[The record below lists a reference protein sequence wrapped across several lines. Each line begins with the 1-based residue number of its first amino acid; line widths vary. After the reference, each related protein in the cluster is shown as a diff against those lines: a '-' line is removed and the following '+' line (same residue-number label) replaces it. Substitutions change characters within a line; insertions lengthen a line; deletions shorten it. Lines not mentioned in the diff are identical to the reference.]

1 MSTITVVNIIPN
13 SHSNETNQDSEPSIA
28 VNPMNPNE
36 IVITAFTPPDSG
48 QSNGPIFYSNDG
60 GATWFLNFIIP
71 NGGPDDQSIGF
82 ASISNEL
89 YLSALHG
96 NPTSFNVMRTSDP
109 TAIGTLPTYDARTDI
124 DQPWVEAITVI
135 GGPDDGKDRLYV
147 AYNDDGVSSGKTAT
161 IDVCPDALASSP
173 VFTQV
178 PLETR
183 SVGSGLR
190 DGYAIRPV
198 AHRDGTIYAIYEG
211 WRSGSFGGNITTDIV
226 VVRDDSWGT
235 GSTPFTDLK
244 DPGDHLAG
252 IRVAT
257 GVVINDGGF
266 IGQERLNNDLIIAVN
281 PSNSDIVYI
290 AWADNAGPN
299 YTIRVRRS
307 LNRGV
312 MWSGDLLTADSATM
326 TSMTINSTGKV
337 GLLYQKV
344 NSGNWETHF
353 QSTTDSSGTHWDDA
367 ILSVASSTTPAK
379 IYDPYLGDWARVVAV
394 GKNFYGTFCANNT
407 PDPANFPS
415 GITFLRN
422 HSTTSPFQLLGSD
435 NATPVAV
442 SIDPFFFNVQAV
454 AASADFYVRDWTDSA
469 TSGDNGAEPSTHAVF
484 YTTSDVWNQSSSST
498 PNPPNANDQ
507 PDSEDASAGSG
518 SAGDNYLFARIRRN
532 VLPAAGS
539 GATTVSAHFL
549 VSEFG
554 TGSNFID
561 WTLADA
567 SDPDITFPVVGD
579 VTVSFAETDLG
590 PIVTPPYQWNLNT
603 TASNHLCVAVEIYTS
618 QDPFVSPGLTGHA
631 PGWPTTDLA
640 VLYDNNK
647 AQRNLQVYLAGHGSH
662 GSTYYGIAHNA
673 ATLTRDMVLQAGAL
687 PGRNIQVEVVTGKGI
702 VERKNLLQ
710 GDNITLT
717 GMLPGE
723 NRWIGITIPVPA
735 AGSDNLTVPISELNG
750 ATLINGFAI
759 AAQPATLNDT
769 IASVLAFEKSVLLR
783 IAAAFQI
790 KSASTLAKADDPSK
804 QKSKGETTFLFDEK
818 IKVST
823 KDLTIEMDLK
833 ISKTGESSGEEKNI
847 AYGSSLISRIAEIEI
862 VVKEL
867 ISIGKT
873 GDPFSVLGTLAA
885 IAGTSASDELT
896 LVTLHATLLNR
907 LDAFMTMQQK
917 AAGDV
922 ADIVQNVTWQ
932 RELFKTRP
940 TLTAMAAASEIR
952 IRSGAYLNKVA
963 NRTALPGDYRQ
974 LISDLGPYFEQV
986 VNILLAKGIDLRS
999 YVQQM
1004 NAAVT
1009 TRSLQQAHRQFLL
1022 QLQHI

>member
-60 GATWFLNFIIP
+60 GASWFLNFIIP

-96 NPTSFNVMRTSDP
+96 NPTSFNVMRASDP
-109 TAIGTLPTYDARTDI
+109 TAIATLPTFDARSNI

-147 AYNDDGVSSGKTAT
+147 AYNNDGISSGKTAT
-161 IDVCPDALASSP
+161 IDVCSDALAASP
-173 VFTQV
+173 TFTQV

-183 SVGSGLR
+183 TVGTGLR

-211 WRSGSFGGNITTDIV
+211 WRSGSFGSNITTDIV
-226 VVRDDSWGT
+226 VVRDDSWAT
-235 GSTPFTDLK
+235 GATPFTDLK

-252 IRVAT
+252 IRAAT
-257 GVVINDGGF
+257 GIVINDGGF

-307 LNRGV
+307 LNRGAT
-312 MWSGDLLTADSATM
+312 WSGDLLTADNATM

-337 GLLYQKV
+337 GIMYQKV

-353 QSTTDSSGTHWDDA
+353 QTTTDSSGTHWDDA
-367 ILSVASSTTPAK
+367 ILSVASASTPAK
-379 IYDPYLGDWARVVAV
+379 QYDPYLGDWARVVAI

-415 GITFLRN
+415 GISFLRN
-422 HSTTSPFQLLGSD
+422 HTTASPFQLLASD
-435 NATPVAV
+435 NTTPVAV
-442 SIDPFFFNVQAV
+442 SIDPFFFKVQAV
-454 AASADFYVRDWTDSA
+454 DPSADFYVRDWTDSS

-484 YTTSDVWNQSSSST
+484 YTTSDVWNQYSSST
-498 PNPPNANDQ
+498 PTPPNANDQ
-507 PDSEDASAGSG
+507 PVSEDASAGTG

-532 VLPAAGS
+532 TLPASGS
-539 GATTVSAHFL
+539 GSTTVSAHFL

-554 TGSNFID
+554 TGSNFVD
-561 WTLADA
+561 WILADA
-567 SDPDITFPVVGD
+567 GDPDINFPVTGD

-590 PIVTPPYQWNLNT
+590 PIVTPSYQWNLNT
-603 TASNHLCVAVEIYTS
+603 TSSNHLCIAVEIYTS
-618 QDPFVSPGLTGHA
+618 QDPFASPGLTGHA

-640 VLYDNNK
+640 VIYDNNK

-673 ATLTRDMVLQAGAL
+673 ATFTRDMVLQAGAL
-687 PGRNIQVEVVTGKGI
+687 PGRNVQVEVVTEKGV
-702 VERKNLLQ
+702 VERKTLVK
-710 GDNITLT
+710 GDKITLS
-717 GMLPGE
+717 GLLPGE
-723 NRWIGITIPVPA
+723 NRWIGITIPVPS
-735 AGSDNLTVPISELNG
+735 AGSDSLTIPVSELNG
-750 ATLINGFAI
+750 ATVVNGFAI
-759 AAQPATLNDT
+759 AAQPAALNDT
-769 IASVLAFEKSVLLR
+769 IASVLQFEKSVLMR
-783 IAAAFQI
+783 IAAAFKI
-790 KSASTLAKADDPSK
+790 KSASTLATADASAK
-804 QKSKGETTFLFDEK
+804 QKTETTFLFDEK

-823 KDLTIEMDLK
+823 KDLNIEMDLK
-833 ISKTGESSGEEKNI
+833 ISKTGEGTQEEKNT
-847 AYGSSLISRIAEIEI
+847 AYGSSLLSRVTGIEK

-867 ISIGKT
+867 ISMGGT
-873 GDPFSVLGTLAA
+873 GDPFSILSTLATM
-885 IAGTSASDELT
+885 AGTTASDELT
-896 LVTLHATLLNR
+896 LVTLHATLLHR

-917 AAGDV
+917 ARGDL

-932 RELFKTRP
+932 RDLFKTRP
-940 TLTAMAAASEIR
+940 SLTAITVAPDIR
-952 IRSGAYLNKVA
+952 NRSGAYLNKVA
-963 NRTALPGDYRQ
+963 NRTAQPGDYRQ
-974 LISDLGPYFEQV
+974 LISDLGPDFQQV
-986 VNILLAKGIDLRS
+986 LNTLLSKGIDLRS
-999 YVQQM
+999 YVQDM
-1004 NAAVT
+1004 NAAAT
-1009 TRSLQQAHRQFLL
+1009 LRSLQKAHRQFLL
-1022 QLQHI
+1022 QLQEI